1 MSLVWG
7 ARGWLRAT
15 KEATWG
21 TFDGSATV
29 IHWIRLAGDSAFAMF
44 PTPAPY
50 IINSADSLNEPI
62 QTEAQQIRVSGG
74 LVTPLYHSQAA
85 DLLAWGM
92 SPIATGTPAT
102 YSLASYTLDH
112 FDGVRTRRYLGCR
125 VASIGIAAPA
135 SGPAM
140 LTFSLVGWK
149 PDSSDPTLA
158 EPGIADFPTTTPY
171 ILQSTKGGVK
181 LGADAVRT
189 GYRSLSL
196 TIANILDSPFCEDVY
211 VSDILYC
218 GRTITLDTQ
227 LAYVSGTAS
236 TDRAAYEGQTANAKA
251 EALFT
256 QGSNSIKF
264 DMHTKARIT
273 NYASESPLGAAKFTS
288 MTLTGFMDAAQTPDK
303 SFTLTVTTA

>member
-7 ARGWLRAT
+7 ARSWLRAT

-29 IHWIRLAGDSAFAMF
+29 IHWIRLAGDSAFAMA
-44 PTPAPY
+44 PAPVPY

-62 QTEAQQIRVSGG
+62 QTEAQQIRVAGG

-92 SPIATGTPAT
+92 TPVGSGSPAT
-102 YSLASYTLDH
+102 YSLPSYTLDH
-112 FDGVRTRRYLGCR
+112 YDGVRTRRYLGVR
-125 VASIGIAAPA
+125 VASIAISAPA
-135 SGPAM
+135 NGPAM

-149 PDSSDPTLA
+149 PDASNPTLT

-171 ILQSTKGGVK
+171 ILQSTVGGVK
-181 LGADAVRT
+181 LGPDAVRT
-189 GYRSLSL
+189 RYRSL
-196 TIANILDSPFCEDVY
+196 TFTVANILESPFCEDVY

-218 GRTITLDTQ
+218 GRIITLDTQ
-227 LAYVSGTAS
+227 LAYVSATAS
-236 TDRAAYEGQTANAKA
+236 TDRAAYEGQTVNAKA
-251 EALFT
+251 EMRFT
-256 QGSNSIKF
+256 QGDNNVLI
-264 DMHTKARIT
+264 DMHTKTRIT
-273 NYASESPLGAAKFTS
+273 NYTAESPLGAGKFAS

-303 SFTLTVTTA
+303 SLTVTVTTA